1 MLENNKNLIAN
12 PVNFM
17 DINEV
22 DVCKIAKEELKKL
35 SCESVVDA
43 YNDYADQTGE
53 EKFYTNDD
61 DFFSCLD
68 PFDAVKLTY
77 YGEYNPFDDLVQV
90 NTLGNFDSY
99 SYFQSYEVC
108 IDDDDFLEYYYN
120 NVISVDKS
128 KKH

>member
-61 DFFSCLD
+61 DFFS
-68 PFDAVKLTY
+68 ALTLNKNNIQLNQIY
-77 YGEYNPFDDLVQV
+77 KNSLFV
-90 NTLGNFDSY
+90 S
-99 SYFQSYEVC
+99 
-108 IDDDDFLEYYYN
+108 DF
-120 NVISVDKS
+120 
-128 KKH
+128 